1 MRKNDYKKIY
11 IRFIRMTSK
20 KVPREFQVNTTKRLD
35 EISSLMEE
43 LVSDVKEL
51 SLEAKELKQMLLEI
65 MERTNPNKPIEVQP
79 PTDSDELSDNPESK
93 GWFW

>member
-1 MRKNDYKKIY
+1 MS
-11 IRFIRMTSK
+11 SK
-20 KVPREFQVNTTKRLD
+20 KVPREFQVKTTNRLD
-35 EISSLMEE
+35 DLSSLMEE

-51 SLEAKELKQMLLEI
+51 SLDAKELKRMLLKI
-65 MERTNPNKPIEVQP
+65 MEQTDSNKPTEIQP

>member
-1 MRKNDYKKIY
+1 
-11 IRFIRMTSK
+11 MTSK